1 MKNVLELLYK
11 GKAPEDRP
19 KICVIRTQSTFTP
32 EEQLTYEQWAAAN
45 NVGIAVE
52 HREGIHNG
60 QSMMQLWDEQ
70 RQMKYYKKL
79 NIS

>member
-1 MKNVLELLYK
+1 MKNVLDLLYK
-11 GKAPEDRP
+11 GKLPEDRP
-19 KICVIRTQSTFTP
+19 KICVIRTQSTVTP

-52 HREGIHNG
+52 HKEGIYNA
-60 QSMMQLWDEQ
+60 QSMMQLWDEERHMQ
-70 RQMKYYKKL
+70 YYKKL